1 MARRISSTMVDPQGL
16 SAFTACRL
24 IALDKNP
31 GVRPIGICETAR
43 RIISKAI
50 LHIIR
55 GNIQQVAGSTQLC
68 AGQIAGIEAAIHA
81 TRLTFSADT
90 TEGALLVDASNAFN
104 SLNRQV
110 ALHNIE
116 RLCPAL
122 STVLTNTYRDPAHL
136 FVDGNVL
143 LSQEGTT
150 QGDPLAMPM
159 YAIAILPLTQQ
170 VNQSVTQVW
179 YADDATATGCLPAL
193 RDWWDKLVTL
203 GPTYGYHVNATK
215 TWLISKEH
223 CYTEASNL
231 FEDTQV
237 NVTSEG
243 RPHLGAAIGTESY
256 INSYVKQKVEQWSV
270 ELERLALVATTQPHS
285 AFAAFTHGFTSKWT
299 HLARTIPNISHLLQ
313 PLEDIIS
320 TRLIPALSGRQAPN
334 NLERNLLSLPARL
347 GGIGL
352 TNPTEVSTSEFAA
365 SQDITQPLSD
375 LIAHQISSYPPA
387 VMNKQLT
394 IKANVKKAKRQHLSL
409 LAANLKPNLSA
420 PLQRAMG
427 LAQERGASSWLT
439 TRPIEEHGFAL
450 HKGAFRDALALR
462 YGWQPSHTPTTCVCG
477 HSFSLDHVLS
487 CPRGGFPSIRHN
499 EV

>member
-1 MARRISSTMVDPQGL
+1 MVPRPFFPSPAKDGLGTRLRETMVDPQGL

-55 GNIQQVAGSTQLC
+55 GNIKQVAGSTQLC

-110 ALHNIE
+110 TLHNIE

-159 YAIAILPLTQQ
+159 YAIAILPLTQR
-170 VNQSVTQVW
+170 VNQSVNQV
-179 YADDATATGCLPAL
+179 
-193 RDWWDKLVTL
+193 
-203 GPTYGYHVNATK
+203 
-215 TWLISKEH
+215 S
-223 CYTEASNL
+223 
-231 FEDTQV
+231 
-237 NVTSEG
+237 
-243 RPHLGAAIGTESY
+243 HLEAAIGTESY

-299 HLARTIPNISHLLQ
+299 HLARTIPNISHFLQ

-387 VMNKQLT
+387 VMNKQLA
-394 IKANVKKAKRQHLSL
+394 IKVNVKKVKRQHLSL
-409 LAANLKPNLSA
+409 LAANLKPNLST
-420 PLQRAMG
+420 PLQRAMEH
-427 LAQERGASSWLT
+427 AQERGASSWLT
-439 TRPIEEHGFAL
+439 TRPIEEHGFTL
-450 HKGAFRDALALR
+450 HKGAFRDALALC

-477 HSFSLDHVLS
+477 HSFSLDHVL
-487 CPRGGFPSIRHN
+487 PPGGLPLN
-499 EV
+499 QTQ